1 MIHPFGKPRLPSPS
15 GQRQD
20 QTQLSS
26 CRWVP
31 EIGKMMPRAKTVAAL
46 EPLYSFE
53 SRVREATLLDHIY
66 DDARQKRNIPSQ
78 RLSDTQAD
86 LLKGRDSWQVTQ
98 LKNSLPAEME
108 YAKEQLLAVAPL
120 ADPSRVK
127 MYNKYQEEKLALVTL
142 ARDREKQTTA
152 SRDSERPPAH
162 ALEHDSHSTIIAA
175 LPGKE
180 AAPSQALVEQAIELI
195 L

>member
-1 MIHPFGKPRLPSPS
+1 M
-15 GQRQD
+15 
-20 QTQLSS
+20 
-26 CRWVP
+26 
-31 EIGKMMPRAKTVAAL
+31 AAL

-53 SRVREATLLDHIY
+53 SRAREAILLDHIY
-66 DDARQKRNIPSQ
+66 DDARRKRNLPSQ
-78 RLSDTQAD
+78 RLSDTQED

-98 LKNSLPAEME
+98 LKNSLPSEME
-108 YAKEQLLAVAPL
+108 FAKEQLPAVAPL

-127 MYNKYQEEKLALVTL
+127 MYNKYQEEQLALATL

-152 SRDSERPPAH
+152 YRDSERPTAET
-162 ALEHDSHSTIIAA
+162 LERDSHSTIISP

-180 AAPSQALVEQAIELI
+180 AAPSQALVEEVIELI